1 MKNFKETLQITLI
14 ELFNLLLSIQGHPF
28 TGIELWTEPVL
39 TGGKKTLAL
48 FKGAVYKHSR
58 YVFVTN
64 RDYNRALELLAQK
77 LGIDFTNWKPQDH
90 NYADNVGGNV
100 LTHRADLSMPIESQ
114 ERRNYAQFI
123 LHSDCQIEV
132 AYYDAELNEIPME
145 MIKPYLREQTSKKQS
160 EQLGLSQENQIKIIN
175 PSLKSIKRV
184 SAFGRVYEVVAE

>member
-1 MKNFKETLQITLI
+1 MKNFKEIIQITLV
-14 ELFNLLLSIQGHPF
+14 ELFNYLLSIQGHPF
-28 TGIELWTEPVL
+28 TAIELWTEPVL

-48 FKGAVYKHSR
+48 FNGAVYKHSK
-58 YVFVTN
+58 YVFCAN
-64 RDYNRALELLAQK
+64 RDYNRALEILAEK

-123 LHSDCQIEV
+123 LHKDCQIEV
-132 AYYDAELNEIPME
+132 TYFDGELNEIPYE
-145 MIKPYLREQTSKKQS
+145 NIKPYLREQTSKKQS

-175 PSLKSIKRV
+175 PSLKSIKRL
-184 SAFGRVYEVVAE
+184 SAFGKIYEIVD